1 MKNLIKVLCIVM
13 IVYSSIL
20 LSYEAF
26 ILLSVSFR
34 APAQF
39 LFPFISHV
47 AMLVLGIMGLKL
59 GGKVGK
65 QKMLAKISGVQ
76 TVLCIAA
83 IVVSNALTTIDIF
96 EWLSIIISILL
107 LVYYTKEALNYHFK
121 YER

>member
-1 MKNLIKVLCIVM
+1 MKKLIKAGCIVM

-20 LSYEAF
+20 LLYEGL
-26 ILLSVSFR
+26 ILFSVSFR

-47 AMLVLGIMGLKL
+47 AMLALGIMGLKL
-59 GGKVGK
+59 GSKVGK

-76 TVLCIAA
+76 TALCIFA
-83 IVVSNALTTIDIF
+83 IVISNALTTIDIF
-96 EWLSIIISILL
+96 EWLSIVISILL
-107 LVYYTKEALNYHFK
+107 LVYYVKEALNYHFK